1 MSREKFP
8 AKLHVLISNNNYNA
22 IDIRRRP
29 QNLCVFNGI
38 IGVENI
44 IIDILIIDM
53 V

>member
-1 MSREKFP
+1 MSKAKFP
-8 AKLHVLISNNNYNA
+8 VKLHVLISNNSYNA

-29 QNLCVFNGI
+29 QNLRVFNGI

>member
-1 MSREKFP
+1 MRKAKFP

-22 IDIRRRP
+22 IDIRHRP
-29 QNLCVFNGI
+29 ENLHVFNEI

-53 V
+53 I

>member
-1 MSREKFP
+1 MRKAKFP

-22 IDIRRRP
+22 IDIRHRP
-29 QNLCVFNGI
+29 QNLHVFNGI

-53 V
+53 I